1 MKKLYLFI
9 MFAVLA
15 SLGFANAATV
25 TDVLTAK
32 LFTATG
38 SSYTDF
44 SNVTVTS
51 SAVYAGNSAKS
62 DAGAIQLR
70 SKKNNSGI
78 VTTASAGTVRKI
90 TVVWDDATASG
101 RTIDVYGKSTA
112 YSSDTDLFGSADVQG
127 VLIGSIAKGKS
138 ELVVEGDYQF
148 IGIRSN
154 FGAVY
159 VTSISVE
166 WEAGS
171 TPAKLKAPVISG
183 VENGVEY
190 KSAKVAISYPAGAT
204 SMTWAVTKDGAAWKG
219 GDATSA
225 VSVDVT
231 EDGSY
236 EVSASA
242 TDGATTKTAE
252 NVTFTIKA
260 PAAPTVGYEAM
271 DVANVKE
278 GNYIIVGENDGKF
291 YMMKNETYSVNYVA
305 ATETTLNGTESFS
318 SANLFTIKKQGEGY
332 TIQSADGKYVT
343 VEKSTNGTKTYYN
356 LRVGKDVSD
365 AVWKFADATG
375 GKVQAT

>member
-1 MKKLYLFI
+1 

-138 ELVVEGDYQF
+138 ELVVEGYPFQF
-148 IGIRSN
+148 RCYLCDKHLGGVGSRQHSC
-154 FGAVY
+154 
-159 VTSISVE
+159 
-166 WEAGS
+166 EAQGS
-171 TPAKLKAPVISG
+171 
-183 VENGVEY
+183 
-190 KSAKVAISYPAGAT
+190 
-204 SMTWAVTKDGAAWKG
+204 
-219 GDATSA
+219 
-225 VSVDVT
+225 
-231 EDGSY
+231 
-236 EVSASA
+236 
-242 TDGATTKTAE
+242 
-252 NVTFTIKA
+252 
-260 PAAPTVGYEAM
+260 GY
-271 DVANVKE
+271 
-278 GNYIIVGENDGKF
+278 F
-291 YMMKNETYSVNYVA
+291 
-305 ATETTLNGTESFS
+305 
-318 SANLFTIKKQGEGY
+318 
-332 TIQSADGKYVT
+332 
-343 VEKSTNGTKTYYN
+343 
-356 LRVGKDVSD
+356 RC
-365 AVWKFADATG
+365 
-375 GKVQAT
+375 

>member
-25 TDVLTAK
+25 TDVLTAN

-44 SNVTVTS
+44 SNVTATS
-51 SAVYAGNSAKS
+51 TAVYAGNSAKS

-154 FGAVY
+154 FGAIY

-166 WEAGS
+166 W
-171 TPAKLKAPVISG
+171 
-183 VENGVEY
+183 
-190 KSAKVAISYPAGAT
+190 
-204 SMTWAVTKDGAAWKG
+204 
-219 GDATSA
+219 
-225 VSVDVT
+225 
-231 EDGSY
+231 
-236 EVSASA
+236 
-242 TDGATTKTAE
+242 
-252 NVTFTIKA
+252 
-260 PAAPTVGYEAM
+260 
-271 DVANVKE
+271 
-278 GNYIIVGENDGKF
+278 
-291 YMMKNETYSVNYVA
+291 
-305 ATETTLNGTESFS
+305 
-318 SANLFTIKKQGEGY
+318 
-332 TIQSADGKYVT
+332 
-343 VEKSTNGTKTYYN
+343 
-356 LRVGKDVSD
+356 
-365 AVWKFADATG
+365 
-375 GKVQAT
+375 